1 MLERV
6 FLQILNMSF
15 TASIVIAFVLAV
27 RMLLQKALKVFSYAL
42 WSVVLFRLICPFSLE
57 SVFSLLPT
65 KANPISQEII
75 YMQVPKIDTGIESI
89 NNSVNM
95 ILPAASPQASVNP
108 LQTLIFIGS
117 QLWLLGT
124 AALLVYSLV
133 MLFRLKKHL
142 QDATLCQDNIF
153 ISSKIVTA
161 FVMGIFCPKI
171 YLPSNLNKTERNYI
185 LLHEQTHIKR
195 NDHIIKLLSFL
206 ILCIHWFNPF
216 VWIAFYLSGKDIE
229 MCCDEAVIKRLGN
242 DVKKDYSASLLTLTT
257 GRRIVGGIPLAFGEG
272 DTKGRVKNVLN
283 YKKPTFWVVLAA
295 IITVVFVVIG
305 LTTSPKKVPNG
316 FAGVNATILEI
327 DKDNKTM
334 TVKGIDT
341 NSPIGDNCI
350 VSWENANLQTV
361 TPKRKPMK
369 LSIDDFA
376 EGDYVVLFLGEIQES
391 YPTRAK
397 ASTILLQT
405 KGMPDTAYPVEDLWN
420 ARTKYVGDNSAVGK
434 LTGLLPVPIGLQY
447 DHFELQTSS
456 QPYKVVIVYSVPTEL
471 LAEYDRENSSAAN
484 SFRANALFLLALIE
498 NADEVQA
505 TLTDGSRKV
514 DFTNRREWADQT
526 VDGNV
531 SDYARSPEKL
541 QELIDFIGSGTT
553 KETVE
558 EEYSIMK
565 LGKNGEVLFK
575 YSSETQSLA
584 RAIIMNAAVKSAA
597 WEGVDITTLEEC
609 YRIRQTFPQ
618 TQEVHDY
625 YAYRLKDGTA
635 VLQSGAVGQYSIL
648 SDDLYETLT
657 KYVISPDIDGDALS
671 IKNTNYSLSLTAG
684 ELRHTEEVV
693 RNYFTT
699 EAPYYEGIVSIELM
713 PDDDDQY
720 KNPGIEENYAAGN
733 IIIYKVLTLRDEKGH
748 NPQRA
753 VSVARD
759 SKETDWKVINQ
770 GY

>member
-27 RMLLQKALKVFSYAL
+27 RMLLQKAPKVFSYAL
-42 WSVVLFRLICPFSLE
+42 WSVVLFRLICPFSFE

-75 YMQVPKIDTGIESI
+75 YMQVPKIDTGIEAI
-89 NNSVNM
+89 NNSVNV
-95 ILPAASPQASVNP
+95 ILPAATLQASVNP

-117 QLWLLGT
+117 QLWLLGA

-133 MLFRLKKHL
+133 MLFRLKKYL
-142 QDATLCQDNIF
+142 RDATLCQDNIF
-153 ISSKIVTA
+153 ISSKIETA

-171 YLPSNLNKTERNYI
+171 YLPSNLNKTEQSYI

-195 NDHIIKLLSFL
+195 NDHIVKLLSFL

-242 DVKKDYSASLLTLTT
+242 DVKKDYSASLLTLAT
-257 GRRIVGGIPLAFGEG
+257 GRRIVGGTPLAFGEG
-272 DTKGRVKNVLN
+272 DTKGRVKHVLN
-283 YKKPTFWVVLAA
+283 YKKPAFWVVLAA

-305 LTTSPKKVPNG
+305 LTTSPKKVP
-316 FAGVNATILEI
+316 
-327 DKDNKTM
+327 
-334 TVKGIDT
+334 
-341 NSPIGDNCI
+341 
-350 VSWENANLQTV
+350 
-361 TPKRKPMK
+361 
-369 LSIDDFA
+369 
-376 EGDYVVLFLGEIQES
+376 
-391 YPTRAK
+391 
-397 ASTILLQT
+397 

-420 ARTKYVGDNSAVGK
+420 ARTKYVGDNSAVGN
-434 LTGLLPVPIGLQY
+434 LIGLLPVPMGLQY

-456 QPYKVVIVYSVPTEL
+456 QPYKVEIVYSVPTEL
-471 LAEYDRENSSAAN
+471 LPEYDRENSSAAN

-505 TLTDGSRKV
+505 TLTDGGRKV
-514 DFTNRREWADQT
+514 DFTNSREWADHT
-526 VDGNV
+526 VDGDV
-531 SDYARSPEKL
+531 RDYARSPEKL

-553 KETVE
+553 EETVE

-565 LGKNGEVLFK
+565 LVKNGEVLFK

-618 TQEVHDY
+618 TQEIHDF

-635 VLQSGAVGQYSIL
+635 VLQSGEVGQYSIL
-648 SDDLYETLT
+648 SDDLYKTLT
-657 KYVISPDIDGDALS
+657 KYVISPDADGDSLS
-671 IKNTNYSLSLTAG
+671 VKNTNYNLSLTAG

-720 KNPGIEENYAAGN
+720 KNPGIEGNYEAGN
-733 IIIYKVLTLRDEKGH
+733 IIIYKVLTGRDEKDH
-748 NPQRA
+748 NPQRS

-759 SKETDWKVINQ
+759 SKEADWKVINQ